1 MRVKFTAHAKFK
13 LQLYGLSEESVKDAL
28 LTADTVRDTRF
39 GRKMVIKLLDDHVIV
54 IVYEELDESL
64 KVITVYPTR
73 KRRIIKW
80 LR

>member
-1 MRVKFTAHAKFK
+1 MA
-13 LQLYGLSEESVKDAL
+13 
-28 LTADTVRDTRF
+28 
-39 GRKMVIKLLDDHVIV
+39 IKLLDDHVIV